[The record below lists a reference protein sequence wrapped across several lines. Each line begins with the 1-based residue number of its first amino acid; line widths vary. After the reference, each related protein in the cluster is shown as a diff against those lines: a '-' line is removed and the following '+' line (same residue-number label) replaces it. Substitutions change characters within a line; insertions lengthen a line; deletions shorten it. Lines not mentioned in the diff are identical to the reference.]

1 MEGFFM
7 IVVVGGQKGG
17 VGKTTIAVNIA
28 HEVSQDSKTLLV
40 DADPQGSS
48 ANWHF
53 WRKEQNL
60 DACRLYQMKGDLYD
74 PLLDQAELYQVIVV
88 DSGGVDSIELRS
100 ALLAC
105 DIFVC
110 PVRPGQFD
118 IETLG
123 KMNDVVEKARAQ
135 GNRELVAR
143 VVLTHTPTNPVMADE
158 KEARAILN
166 ELSAFSPV
174 KTSLKYRSAYWRTAS
189 AGLAVSEGDDGRA
202 TGEMQNL
209 IKEVLNND

>member
-1 MEGFFM
+1 V

-28 HEVSQDSKTLLV
+28 YEENKDKKTLLV
-40 DADPQGSS
+40 DADPQGTS
-48 ANWHF
+48 ASWHG

-60 DACRLYQMKGDLYD
+60 EVCKLYQLKGDLYD
-74 PLLDQAELYQVIVV
+74 PLLDQSELYDLIVV
-88 DSGGVDSIELRS
+88 DSGGVDSVELRS

-105 DIFVC
+105 DVFVC

-135 GNRELVAR
+135 GNRDLIAKVL
-143 VVLTHTPTNPVMADE
+143 LTHTPTNPVMADE
-158 KEARAILN
+158 REARNILK

-189 AGLAVSEGDDGRA
+189 AGLAVSEGDDSKA
-202 TGEMQNL
+202 SGEMQNL
-209 IKEVLNND
+209 INEVLEND